1 VPCQTSNGVGK
12 LSDRSSKMV
21 LLGYEPGTKG
31 YRLVDPT
38 TEKLHI
44 SRDVV
49 FEEHEAWDWNNHN
62 TVQQSETEGFIVDF
76 QYTVPGS
83 EIEISAETDTGSGNS
98 GGENLSLQ
106 SPQSST
112 ASMVPHGQ
120 SSTGFVTPQA
130 QPSATPMTPAA
141 PRAQAQIPVS
151 TSGSS
156 GNTDGV
162 PVRYRTLTDLFDATE
177 EIHDF
182 EYSGLCLLAAE
193 EPANVE
199 SALSNQNWKN
209 AMDSELQAI

>member
-1 VPCQTSNGVGK
+1 
-12 LSDRSSKMV
+12 
-21 LLGYEPGTKG
+21 
-31 YRLVDPT
+31 
-38 TEKLHI
+38 
-44 SRDVV
+44 
-49 FEEHEAWDWNNHN
+49 
-62 TVQQSETEGFIVDF
+62 
-76 QYTVPGS
+76 
-83 EIEISAETDTGSGNS
+83 
-98 GGENLSLQ
+98 
-106 SPQSST
+106 
-112 ASMVPHGQ
+112 MVPHGQ

>member
-1 VPCQTSNGVGK
+1 
-12 LSDRSSKMV
+12 MV

-120 SSTGFVTPQA
+120 SSTCFVTPQA